1 MANSEN
7 LIELKAK
14 KVFDLGEINNL
25 MPIIHRI
32 TRQYNERVQDL
43 VKKIEALSNRN
54 DIAAAQLEREVNQ
67 LIQEWQVKIEKLG
80 GVTKGLWIADFDSG
94 EGYFCWKFPEEKIS
108 HWHEYKDGFSGRKP
122 IQEYLRR
129 KEPKPEVT
137 L

>member
-14 KVFDLGEINNL
+14 KIFGLDEINNL

-32 TRQYNERVQDL
+32 TRQYNERVQEL
-43 VKKIEALSNRN
+43 VRKIEGLSNRN
-54 DIAAAQLEREVNQ
+54 DIMAAQLEREVNQ
-67 LIQEWQVKIEKLG
+67 LIQEWQVKLEKLG

-94 EGYFCWKFPEEKIS
+94 DGYFCWKFPEEKIS

-129 KEPKPEVT
+129 KELKPEVT